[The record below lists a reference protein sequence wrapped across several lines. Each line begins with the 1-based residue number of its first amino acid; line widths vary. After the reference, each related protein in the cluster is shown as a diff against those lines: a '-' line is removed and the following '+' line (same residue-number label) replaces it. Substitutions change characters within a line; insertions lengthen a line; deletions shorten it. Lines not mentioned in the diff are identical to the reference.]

1 MKIVWLAFVLIT
13 FAFTNVCD
21 AQQTYALPDVK
32 SMKHLTSKPSKRGGD
47 QGGGT
52 TIMDF
57 YSAQDGSIVT
67 IYTYR
72 GRPVVFS
79 THRNEDLQKTYRLFM
94 DQTGAGGFQEIPRGT
109 QWTIPAWAR

>member
-1 MKIVWLAFVLIT
+1 MKMVWLAFTLVI
-13 FAFTNVCD
+13 FACASVCE
-21 AQQTYALPDVK
+21 AQQMYALPDVK
-32 SMKHLTSKPSKRGGD
+32 SMKHLTSKTAKRGGD
-47 QGGGT
+47 QGGAT
-52 TIMDF
+52 VMDF
-57 YSAQDGSIVT
+57 YTAQDGSIVT

-79 THRNEDLQKTYRLFM
+79 THRNEDLQKTYRVFM